1 MSLPSSFFVNN
12 HAEYKLLVSTL
23 LIWCPILLL
32 LAAYTTGV
40 VAVEIMFE
48 VTEENATN
56 RIKRIMKKPL
66 LLFLTISI
74 NL

>member
-1 MSLPSSFFVNN
+1 
-12 HAEYKLLVSTL
+12 
-23 LIWCPILLL
+23 
-32 LAAYTTGV
+32 
-40 VAVEIMFE
+40 MFE